1 MFLRVVIVHCEF
13 YTCCLFCIFVLCKIP
28 VNDCVYK
35 MFVLFYV
42 VNFGVCKIILDQY
55 KIL

>member
-1 MFLRVVIVHCEF
+1 M
-13 YTCCLFCIFVLCKIP
+13 LFVLYFVLCKIH

-42 VNFGVCKIILDQY
+42 VNFEKQKEHPPLTRKIESRIGV
-55 KIL
+55 

>member
-1 MFLRVVIVHCEF
+1 M
-13 YTCCLFCIFVLCKIP
+13 LFVLYFVLCKIH

-42 VNFGVCKIILDQY
+42 VNFEKGTHFPDT
-55 KIL
+55 